1 MKTILKFIFLL
12 LFILFLYLFF
22 WPVSIQ
28 PKIWNPEPAPDLK
41 GKFKQN
47 DKLSTVNVKYKGQ
60 CKACEDV
67 AIDSAGAI
75 YGGREDGKI
84 IKFKKGE
91 EKGIVFAD
99 TKGRP
104 LGMDFDQQGNLIVA
118 DAYKGILSISP
129 QGKISILS
137 NHYKNR
143 QYGFP
148 DDLEVAPN
156 GMIYFT
162 DASHKF
168 SLKNY
173 KEDILEHGPNGAF
186 YSYDPKTGKTQKLID
201 SMYFANGVAVDPNGD
216 FVLINETSAY
226 RIRKYWLKGPK
237 KGKSEILIANLPG
250 FNDGIS
256 RGENGIFWVALV
268 SPRDQMLDKT
278 MPKPFLRKLIARL
291 PEAIKPKPQNYGFV
305 LGMDKNGKI
314 IYNLQD
320 PTGKFA
326 QISSVQQFGD
336 SLYLGS
342 LEYDG
347 IGIYPLNK

>member
-28 PKIWNPEPAPDLK
+28 PKIWNPEPAPELK
-41 GKFKQN
+41 GKFQQN
-47 DKLSTVNVKYKGQ
+47 NKLSTVNVKYKGQ

-75 YGGREDGKI
+75 YGGREDRKI
-84 IKFKKGE
+84 MKFVKNSK
-91 EKGIVFAD
+91 KGIVFAD

-104 LGMDFDQQGNLIVA
+104 LGMDFDQKGNLIVA
-118 DAYKGILSISP
+118 DAYKGILSIDKKGNIKLLTDNYK
-129 QGKISILS
+129 GK
-137 NHYKNR
+137 KF
-143 QYGFP
+143 GFP
-148 DDLEVAPN
+148 DDLEVAPD
-156 GMIYFT
+156 GIIYFT
-162 DASHKF
+162 DASIKYPIKYY
-168 SLKNY
+168 KN
-173 KEDILEHGPNGAF
+173 DVLEHGANGAF
-186 YSYDPKTGKTQKLID
+186 YSYNPKTGKTKKIID
-201 SMYFANGVAVDPNGD
+201 SMYFANGVAVDPNGN

-237 KGKSEILIANLPG
+237 KGENEILIDNLPG

-256 RGENGIFWVALV
+256 RGKNGIYWVALV
-268 SPRDQMLDKT
+268 SPRDSFLDKT
-278 MPKPFLRKLIARL
+278 MSYPFLRKVIARL

-305 LGMDKNGKI
+305 LGIDKTGNI

-347 IGIYPLNK
+347 VGIYPLNK